1 MFVLGDDSSGA
12 GIAGIAN
19 PAAYSAS
26 VSPGMVVAVYGANLA
41 NTTDSA
47 TASPLQYSLD
57 GVTAAVNG
65 IAAPVVYVS
74 PTQINIQIPYEAG
87 AGPAVLGI
95 DNNGQI
101 TGFQFAIA
109 ASAPGIY
116 ADAGGNLSPTPTVA
130 QGGTTTL
137 YVNGAG
143 DVAGL
148 IRTGYAP
155 PSSTAAN
162 YTPLLPVSVT
172 VGGAPAFLQSVGLM
186 PNQFGVTQVKFTL
199 PASVAAG
206 VQPVV
211 VTVGGVSSPPVNVTV
226 Q

>member
-1 MFVLGDDSSGA
+1 
-12 GIAGIAN
+12 
-19 PAAYSAS
+19 
-26 VSPGMVVAVYGANLA
+26 
-41 NTTDSA
+41 
-47 TASPLQYSLD
+47 
-57 GVTAAVNG
+57 
-65 IAAPVVYVS
+65 
-74 PTQINIQIPYEAG
+74 
-87 AGPAVLGI
+87 
-95 DNNGQI
+95 
-101 TGFQFAIA
+101 
-109 ASAPGIY
+109 
-116 ADAGGNLSPTPTVA
+116 
-130 QGGTTTL
+130 
-137 YVNGAG
+137 VNGAG